1 MIFTGAA
8 IILSRPICNAH
19 SPSRAQAGAS
29 LAFNLFGIQYM
40 LDVSRK
46 DLVAGVAGGG
56 TMGRGI
62 IQVLAQ
68 CGVRVLVFDAKPGA
82 ARAAK
87 ESIAG
92 ALSKLVEKGRVKQK
106 DADATLGR
114 IEIVGELKALAP
126 CHLVVEAIVEVLEAK
141 REFFT
146 ALEGIVG
153 EDCIIASN
161 TSSLSVTAM
170 AAGLKKPG
178 RVAGYHFFNPVPVM
192 KIVEVV
198 GGVMTEPWVT
208 EALTELAKR
217 YGHTPVNCQ
226 DTPGFIVN
234 HAGRGF
240 VPESLRIYQ
249 EGIAE
254 PAVIDRILV
263 DAAGFRLG
271 PFGLM
276 DLVGLD
282 IAHGVMKSMYDQYYQ
297 EPRYRPSF
305 VSDPR
310 VAAGLLGRKTG
321 RGWYEYENGN
331 VVPEP
336 ESSAPPARPTSV
348 WIAPDAPSLKEM
360 IGRLNVKSES
370 GAKPSPDALCL
381 VAPIGKDA
389 TTAALEHGLDAERT
403 VAVDPLFGFT
413 KRRTIMTTPITKSAY
428 RAMAHGLLAADGVPV
443 SVIKDSPGFVAQ
455 RVVAHIVNVG
465 CDIAQQNIATPEDLD
480 RAVMLGLN
488 YPHGPLAMGDAVG
501 AAKILAVLEAM
512 YDFYKEPRYRP
523 SPWLTRRAR
532 LGVSLLTPEN

>member
-1 MIFTGAA
+1 
-8 IILSRPICNAH
+8 
-19 SPSRAQAGAS
+19 
-29 LAFNLFGIQYM
+29 M

-46 DLVAGVAGGG
+46 DLLAGVAGSG

-68 CGVRVLVFDAKPGA
+68 CGVAVKVYDAKAGA
-82 ARAAK
+82 AQAAK
-87 ESIAG
+87 DAIAQSL
-92 ALSKLVEKGRVKQK
+92 ARLAEKGRVKQK
-106 DADATLGR
+106 DVDAALGR
-114 IEIVGELKALAP
+114 IEIVGELKSLAP
-126 CHLVVEAIVEVLEAK
+126 CHLVVEAIVELLEVK
-141 REFFT
+141 REFFA
-146 ALEGIVG
+146 ALEAVVG
-153 EDCIIASN
+153 DDCIIASN

-198 GGVMTEPWVT
+198 GGVLTEPWVT
-208 EALTELAKR
+208 EALTELARR

-226 DTPGFIVN
+226 DSPGFIVN

-240 VPESLRIYQ
+240 VPESLRIYS

-263 DAAGFRLG
+263 DAGGFRLG

-282 IAHGVMKSMYDQYYQ
+282 IAHGVMQSMYDQYYQ

-305 VSDPR
+305 VCDPR

-321 RGWYEYENGN
+321 RGWYEYKDGN

-348 WIAPDAPSLKEM
+348 WVAPDAPTLKEF
-360 IGRLNVKSES
+360 IARLNVKSES

-381 VAPIGKDA
+381 VAPLGKDA
-389 TTAALEHGLDAERT
+389 TTAALDHGLDAERT
-403 VAVDPLFGFT
+403 VAIDPLFGFA
-413 KRRTIMTTPITKSAY
+413 KRRTLMTTPVTKSAY

-480 RAVMLGLN
+480 RAVVLGLG

-501 AAKILAVLEAM
+501 AAKILAVLEGM